1 MVLIKSCAEWQ
12 NHGSFCAAVV
22 VSLAHEDKS
31 ESETEEGKQTITQR
45 TSQKTKRAS
54 ETTQAFR
61 GNEARDTSGA
71 TWFGWSVAQTAGVFF
86 TRDPGAAVYHVS

>member
-1 MVLIKSCAEWQ
+1 MVLIKSYAEWQ
-12 NHGSFCAAVV
+12 NHRSFCAVV
-22 VSLAHEDKS
+22 VSLAHEDES

-71 TWFGWSVAQTAGVFF
+71 TWFGWSVAQTAGVFS
-86 TRDPGAAVYHVS
+86 PGIQELLFIM